1 MSIALPV
8 RRRRPTVKGASVY
21 RLKGRPMSALQAILE
36 FVTAPVSILIGASYF
51 SREVQTRHR
60 LRVSSYWISA
70 FAAITYKSTPT
81 CPLAARTRSRSNGL
95 GITLD
100 PLGNGHGYIYLRQG
114 EWGHDRPE
122 HHTSDVPSER
132 GLSSRPRGEAERMQ
146 R

>member
-1 MSIALPV
+1 
-8 RRRRPTVKGASVY
+8 
-21 RLKGRPMSALQAILE
+21 MSALQAILE
-36 FVTAPVSILIGASYF
+36 FVTAPVSILLGASFF
-51 SREVQTRHR
+51 SLEVQTRHR

-100 PLGNGHGYIYLRQG
+100 PLGNGHGYIYLREG
-114 EWGHDRPE
+114 EWGHERPE
-122 HHTSDVPSER
+122 HHTSDVPGER
-132 GLSSRPRGEAERMQ
+132 GFSSRPRGEADRMQ